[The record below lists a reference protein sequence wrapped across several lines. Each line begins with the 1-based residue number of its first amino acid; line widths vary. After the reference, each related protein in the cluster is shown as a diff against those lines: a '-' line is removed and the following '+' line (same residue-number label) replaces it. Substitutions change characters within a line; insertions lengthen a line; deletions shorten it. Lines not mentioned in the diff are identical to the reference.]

1 MTHQELFERIKLQGE
16 PNFSHTLDLDAE
28 FLACL
33 KILGER
39 LNKLSQLEKEEKE
52 KGDYCLL

>member
-16 PNFSHTLDLDAE
+16 PNFSRTLDLDAE

-52 KGDYCLL
+52 KGD

>member
-1 MTHQELFERIKLQGE
+1 MNHQELFERIKLQGE
-16 PNFSHTLDLDAE
+16 PNFSHSLDLDAE

-39 LNKLSQLEKEEKE
+39 LNKLAAFEKAEEE
-52 KGDYCLL
+52 EESD